1 MEEKAEINYKKKAE
15 AVLDTLNELVRSV
28 NYFSRIYFNN
38 DIIAQKIYMEAIR
51 FGVRQAKID
60 IPKAE
65 TPMDACQIYI
75 DILEAVGLM
84 ASKQFTIEETD
95 GVIFCRVFPPCMY
108 AEACKNTQEEGIT
121 PTCLRGLVFH
131 VFIKDSTRETYRV
144 NVVEFNP
151 DEGCL
156 IEISPLI
163 SNE

>member
-1 MEEKAEINYKKKAE
+1 MEKENDIDYKKKAE

-28 NYFSRIYFNN
+28 NYFSRNYFNN
-38 DIIAQKIYMEAIR
+38 DIIAQRIYMEAIR
-51 FGVRQAKID
+51 FGVKQAKIE

-84 ASKQFTIEETD
+84 ASKQFELKETD
-95 GVIFCRVFPPCMY
+95 ETILCKVFPPCMY
-108 AEACKNTQEEGIT
+108 AEACKNTEKEGIT

-131 VFIKDSTRETYRV
+131 VFIKDSTGENFRIK
-144 NVVEFNP
+144 VVEFNP

-156 IEISPLI
+156 IEIHPLI
-163 SNE
+163 GA

>member
-1 MEEKAEINYKKKAE
+1 MEKENDIDYKKKAE

-28 NYFSRIYFNN
+28 NYFSRNYFNN
-38 DIIAQKIYMEAIR
+38 DIIAQRIYMEAIR
-51 FGVRQAKID
+51 FGVKQAKIE

-84 ASKQFTIEETD
+84 ASKQFELKETD
-95 GVIFCRVFPPCMY
+95 ETILCKVFPPCMY
-108 AEACKNTQEEGIT
+108 AEACKNTEKEGIT

-131 VFIKDSTRETYRV
+131 VFIKDSTGENFRIK
-144 NVVEFNP
+144 VVEFNP

-156 IEISPLI
+156 IEIHPLI
-163 SNE
+163 ST

>member
-1 MEEKAEINYKKKAE
+1 MEKENDIDYKKKAE

-28 NYFSRIYFNN
+28 NYFSRNYFNN
-38 DIIAQKIYMEAIR
+38 DIIAQRIYMEAIR
-51 FGVRQAKID
+51 FGVKQAKIE

-84 ASKQFTIEETD
+84 ASKQFELKEKGETIL
-95 GVIFCRVFPPCMY
+95 CKVFPPCMY
-108 AEACKNTQEEGIT
+108 AEACKNTEKEGIT

-131 VFIKDSTRETYRV
+131 VFIKDSTGETFRIK
-144 NVVEFNP
+144 VVEFNP

-156 IEISPLI
+156 IEIHPLI
-163 SNE
+163 ST